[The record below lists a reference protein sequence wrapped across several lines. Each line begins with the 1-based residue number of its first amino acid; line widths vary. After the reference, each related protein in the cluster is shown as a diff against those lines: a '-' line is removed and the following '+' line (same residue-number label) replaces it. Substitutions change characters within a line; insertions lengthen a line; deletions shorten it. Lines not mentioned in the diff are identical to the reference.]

1 MSTVTLR
8 AMTLAL
14 VAVAA
19 PFARAETLEKQS
31 SVAVTVARGYENVS
45 GSKRATHDERSRTR
59 WRDDWCTSCGF
70 RPSEA
75 SASGAGAPP
84 RRVIWL
90 IRHGQATAE
99 PADVDDG
106 DRELTALGRTQAAMT
121 AKRLRELIEN
131 ETSGSEREPRIMV
144 HSTMTRARQTADIIA
159 ENAFPRVERRACEL
173 IRERA
178 PVRPEPDT
186 WKQSEET
193 HRTDAPLVEEGF
205 RSIFHRPAAAA
216 DAPAAT
222 DVAAATDAARE
233 RVVHE
238 VYVAHGNVIRYSVL
252 RALQLPPDAWLRF
265 GVYNASIT
273 RVEVSPAGR
282 VSLRCMGDAGH
293 LPPSALT
300 WN

>member
-1 MSTVTLR
+1 MSAYAAR
-8 AMTLAL
+8 AFALAL

-19 PFARAETLEKQS
+19 PFARAETLEKPS
-31 SVAVTVARGYENVS
+31 NNAVTVASAEKVS
-45 GSKRATHDERSRTR
+45 DSPRATHDERSRTR
-59 WRDDWCTSCGF
+59 WNDDWCASCGF
-70 RPSEA
+70 RPSDA
-75 SASGAGAPP
+75 GASGTGAPP
-84 RRVIWL
+84 RRVVWL

-99 PADVDDG
+99 RPDVDDG
-106 DRELTALGRTQAAMT
+106 ERELTDLGRAQAAMT
-121 AKRLRELIEN
+121 ARRLRDLIES
-131 ETSGSEREPRIMV
+131 ETSGSGREPRIMV
-144 HSTMTRARQTADIIA
+144 HSTMIRARQTADVIA
-159 ENAFPRVERRACEL
+159 ENAFPNVERRACDL

-178 PVRPEPDT
+178 PIRPEPDT

-193 HRTDAPLVEEGF
+193 HRSDAPLVEEGF
-205 RSIFHRPAAAA
+205 RSIFHRVAAAA
-216 DAPAAT
+216 DEPGAPA
-222 DVAAATDAARE
+222 DAAAPDAARE

-238 VYVAHGNVIRYSVL
+238 IYVAHGNIIRYSVL

-282 VSLRCMGDAGH
+282 VSLRCLGDAGH